1 MTLFDELSK
10 GIRHLQ
16 AGTTDRSSLPMNSP
30 RFSITPFRRE
40 HEKSGFCCGSSLLDR
55 YFSERVGQDVRRN
68 LTKCFVAIDNRHERI
83 AGFYTLSAAQIPLL
97 QLPEKLANRM
107 PHYHAVPA
115 SRLGRLAIDKSY
127 QGEGLGSTL
136 IADALMRSSSSSMAV
151 YALLV
156 DAKDESAATF
166 YLHHGFIHCIG
177 APHTLFLPLGTIKSL

>member
-1 MTLFDELSK
+1 MTLFDEPSK

-16 AGTTDRSSLPMNSP
+16 AGTTDRSSLHMNSP
-30 RFSITPFRRE
+30 RFSITPLSPE
-40 HEKSGFCCGSSLLDR
+40 HQKCGFCCGSNLLDR
-55 YFSERVGQDVRRN
+55 YFSERVGQDVKRN
-68 LTKCFVAIDNRHERI
+68 LTKCFVAIDNRHEKI
-83 AGFYTLSAAQIPLL
+83 AGYYTLSAAQIPLL
-97 QLPEKLANRM
+97 QLPEKLADKM

-166 YLHHGFIHCIG
+166 YLHHGFIPCIG
-177 APHTLFLPLGTIKSL
+177 APHTLFLPIGTLRKL

>member
-1 MTLFDELSK
+1 MTLFDELSN

-16 AGTTDRSSLPMNSP
+16 AGTTDQSSLHMNVP
-30 RFSITPFRRE
+30 RFSIIPFSRE
-40 HEKSGFCCGSSLLDR
+40 HQKSGFCCGSDLLDR

-68 LTKCFVAIDNRHERI
+68 LTKCFVAIDNSHGII

-97 QLPEKLANRM
+97 QLSEKLADKM

-127 QGEGLGSTL
+127 QGKGLGSTL

-166 YLHHGFIHCIG
+166 YLHHGFIPCIG
-177 APHTLFLPLGTIKSL
+177 APHTSFLPIGTVKSL

>member
-1 MTLFDELSK
+1 
-10 GIRHLQ
+10 
-16 AGTTDRSSLPMNSP
+16 MNSP
-30 RFSITPFRRE
+30 RFSITPLSRK
-40 HEKSGFCCGSSLLDR
+40 HQKSGFCFGSSLLDR

-68 LTKCFVAIDNRHERI
+68 LTKCFVVIDNSQERI
-83 AGFYTLSAAQIPLL
+83 AGYYTLSAARIPLL
-97 QLPEKLANRM
+97 QLPEKLADKM

-127 QGEGLGSTL
+127 QGEGLGSAL

-166 YLHHGFIHCIG
+166 YLHHGFIPCIG
-177 APHTLFLPLGTIKSL
+177 APHTLFLPLGTLRKL